1 MLVPDGD
8 IQALALF
15 VHEHLSDLVQRG
27 HEGVGKLI
35 IKGVKDML
43 LDAIHEVIEDVL
55 NALKVLSSRI
65 DLDGAGKHVT
75 KAVHCATLCVRE
87 HGCKLVTDSL

>member
-15 VHEHLSDLVQRG
+15 VQKHLSDLAERR
-27 HEGVGKLI
+27 HEGVSKLV
-35 IKGVKDML
+35 IKGVKNML
-43 LDAIHEVIEDVL
+43 LYAINEVLEDLL
-55 NALKVLSSRI
+55 NALKVFSSWI
-65 DLDGAGKHVT
+65 DLDGASKHVT
-75 KAVHCATLCVRE
+75 KAVHCTTLCVRE